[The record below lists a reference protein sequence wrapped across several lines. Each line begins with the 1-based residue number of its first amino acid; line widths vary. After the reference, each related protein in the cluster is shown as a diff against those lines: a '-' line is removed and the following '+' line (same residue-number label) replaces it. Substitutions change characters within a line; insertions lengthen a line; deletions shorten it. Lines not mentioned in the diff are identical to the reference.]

1 MLPSYNRTGWLGIKH
16 QVTYLPTCDFDLVQG
31 KALSWGRFQCD
42 LRCDCWFFHT
52 RLLCVPPFHLSQ
64 MTEMTLTLCDSIP
77 SHTNAGNDAYLHLV
91 FHNSYKWRKWRLPSS
106 RLSQMMEMTLTSIP
120 SLTNDGNDAYLHL
133 VSHKWWKWRLP
144 PSRLSQMME
153 MTLAS
158 ISSLTN
164 DGNDACL
171 LCLQLVSPKFPD
183 IAFGPFAALVWVRV
197 WTEAGGR
204 RAEEG
209 NSFKDSRYSG
219 LIA

>member
-52 RLLCVPPFHLSQ
+52 RFLCVPPFHLSQ

-91 FHNSYKWRKWRLPSS
+91 FHNSYKWR
-106 RLSQMMEMTLTSIP
+106 
-120 SLTNDGNDAYLHL
+120 
-133 VSHKWWKWRLP
+133 KWRLP